1 MVLNNYLRKR
11 GTEYNTI
18 VTSQFGGD
26 ASGANNIVIGG
37 SRRRSPSRAAGDA
50 VVNELFGMMDS
61 DGDGFVSRQDFENY
75 LSMSNAQQGQAV
87 FGTSGG
93 SSGGTGG
100 GTGGGSGNFL
110 GKTVGGYF
118 SNKNSVK
125 YRNSYQN
132 LDPSKANQRLY
143 TRINSRYLNI
153 PSEIGEI
160 KNNLQGDYYYSS
172 IESADGSKVSM
183 PLEREDFEGTDDEYL
198 DYKLKELEWML
209 LQTQAVTNNLN
220 TYANYITG
228 VLSDRIKINKELS
241 VQNSGLLNN
250 MGIQNNSLS
259 NNTRTPKKLFEF
271 DSNTI
276 LMLLI
281 GFLLIA
287 ILLKQYNA
295 I

>member
-1 MVLNNYLRKR
+1 
-11 GTEYNTI
+11 
-18 VTSQFGGD
+18 
-26 ASGANNIVIGG
+26 
-37 SRRRSPSRAAGDA
+37 
-50 VVNELFGMMDS
+50 
-61 DGDGFVSRQDFENY
+61 
-75 LSMSNAQQGQAV
+75 
-87 FGTSGG
+87 
-93 SSGGTGG
+93 
-100 GTGGGSGNFL
+100 
-110 GKTVGGYF
+110 
-118 SNKNSVK
+118 
-125 YRNSYQN
+125 
-132 LDPSKANQRLY
+132 
-143 TRINSRYLNI
+143 
-153 PSEIGEI
+153 
-160 KNNLQGDYYYSS
+160 
-172 IESADGSKVSM
+172 M